1 MDPTKQPLTPQ
12 PQVPQSPDEP
22 SIPTEGHSK
31 TPLLLVGGIFF
42 ILLLVGM
49 MYYIMQPVG
58 TTTQDSAYQTPAAA
72 SPTSAEVA
80 QTAEEQDVE
89 AAVSYSLDDSFA
101 ELEKD
106 LSEL

>member
-1 MDPTKQPLTPQ
+1 MDNNQQPLTPQ
-12 PQVPQSPDEP
+12 PQAPMEP
-22 SIPTEGHSK
+22 VLPTEGHSK
-31 TPLLLVGGIFF
+31 TPFLLVGGIFF
-42 ILLLVGM
+42 VLLLSGM
-49 MYYIMQPVG
+49 VYYIMQPAE
-58 TTTQDSAYQTPAAA
+58 TTQESAYQVPTAS
-72 SPTSAEVA
+72 SPTPTEVA